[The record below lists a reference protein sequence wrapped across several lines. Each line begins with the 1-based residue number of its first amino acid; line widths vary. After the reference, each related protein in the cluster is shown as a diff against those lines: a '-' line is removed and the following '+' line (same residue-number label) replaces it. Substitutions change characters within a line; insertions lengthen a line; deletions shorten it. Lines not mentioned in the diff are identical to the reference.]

1 MGLSQCACT
10 VHVKKFNVQLAR
22 FLSSWKG
29 TSRAVLF
36 IPYLLFILYLF
47 SLFLVSHREG
57 KFRFELSKLM
67 IVAKTP
73 HDELWLW
80 RCCWAVFWPGDHGRQ
95 WRWLLVI
102 GSYFNWP
109 NLSCF
114 PYWGALGSKTSGTS
128 RCWEKCILSCVR
140 VTVCFTAGNNLWKSW
155 SAASHSAACFLLQ

>member
-10 VHVKKFNVQLAR
+10 VHVKKFSVQLAR

-36 IPYLLFILYLF
+36 IPYHLFILYLF

-73 HDELWLW
+73 HDEL
-80 RCCWAVFWPGDHGRQ
+80 
-95 WRWLLVI
+95 
-102 GSYFNWP
+102 
-109 NLSCF
+109 
-114 PYWGALGSKTSGTS
+114 
-128 RCWEKCILSCVR
+128 
-140 VTVCFTAGNNLWKSW
+140 
-155 SAASHSAACFLLQ
+155 